1 MLFLFLFRGL
11 ISYLN
16 ALLSPSTLLV
26 WKPMSGS
33 LKKFEGFTV
42 WCSKLLFKQAFFVCF
57 QPSVEIIEPVRTY
70 LSKNFCK
77 VSSLRLLTRNYKHL
91 LSCHYPHTFYAAISV
106 IFPFSELCFIYFYN
120 VIRDQP

>member
-1 MLFLFLFRGL
+1 MPFLFLFRGL
-11 ISYLN
+11 ITYLN

-33 LKKFEGFTV
+33 LKNFEGFTV

-57 QPSVEIIEPVRTY
+57 QPSVEIMEPVRTY
-70 LSKNFCK
+70 FSKKFCK

-91 LSCHYPHTFYAAISV
+91 LSWFSPFLPLPTHLLCCDLGDIS
-106 IFPFSELCFIYFYN
+106 FLRALFHLFL
-120 VIRDQP
+120 Q